1 MAPSMP
7 VSSLLLGG
15 DLRQESL
22 DDDYVELNP
31 SQQPSTWRP
40 TLRVL
45 SAKSISARLLD
56 AKAALLAKKP
66 SIAQLRAS
74 LPSTARSTADYVRSS
89 TRLSQLVPSRR
100 PSFARLR
107 KRQQRQ
113 RQQRDNQ
120 YDELD
125 DDQVSL
131 TSSDE
136 EDDDYDDV
144 EHELNARECYDVYV
158 RDRGFYVE
166 VPDVLVDRYDLFI
179 IDQYGV
185 LHNGTVAHAG
195 ARVVILSNTSRRATG
210 VHALLASLG
219 FSDGFHGVVTGGEAA
234 WTYLNARREALA
246 TCALMTSSLEKSV
259 RLREHN
265 DQSLFHGLDLR
276 VTTVDEAD
284 FLLVEGTLEVCYSDR
299 AEDVIPIDFHTT
311 GEFNAHIEAFI
322 ARGKIAKEYE
332 ARGGDVIYFGKPMK
346 EHFEACIELVPGTE
360 KTRVVHIGDSLHHD
374 VLGARDTGIDSVFIA
389 GGIHADQVFD
399 EASDD
404 DKHSGE
410 KTLNLSKV
418 EAICKAT
425 DIEPTYVLPFF
436 TW

>member
-1 MAPSMP
+1 MKRIA
-7 VSSLLLGG
+7 G
-15 DLRQESL
+15 LRQ
-22 DDDYVELNP
+22 
-31 SQQPSTWRP
+31 
-40 TLRVL
+40 
-45 SAKSISARLLD
+45 
-56 AKAALLAKKP
+56 
-66 SIAQLRAS
+66 
-74 LPSTARSTADYVRSS
+74 
-89 TRLSQLVPSRR
+89 
-100 PSFARLR
+100 
-107 KRQQRQ
+107 
-113 RQQRDNQ
+113 
-120 YDELD
+120 
-125 DDQVSL
+125 
-131 TSSDE
+131 
-136 EDDDYDDV
+136 
-144 EHELNARECYDVYV
+144 
-158 RDRGFYVE
+158 
-166 VPDVLVDRYDLFI
+166 LVDRYDLFI

-195 ARVVILSNTSRRATG
+195 AVDAFRRLLVGHGKRVVILSNTSRRATG

-322 ARGKIAKEYE
+322 ARGLARGLPLLCTNPDLISIQQGGRTVHMGGKIAKEYE